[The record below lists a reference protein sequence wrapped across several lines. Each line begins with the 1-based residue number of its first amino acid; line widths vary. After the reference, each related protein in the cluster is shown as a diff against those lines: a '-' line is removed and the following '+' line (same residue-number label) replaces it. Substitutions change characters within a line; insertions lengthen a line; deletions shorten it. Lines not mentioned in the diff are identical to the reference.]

1 MNGVTITL
9 EEIGRMIKNA
19 VKEEFAQHHG
29 EDPKPKQPQQLEIST
44 APDKRMNLTQAAI
57 YMGLSENKVRKLV
70 KDERIPFERPGRCFH
85 FFRKAIDPILEDL
98 KAEILREAK

>member
-1 MNGVTITL
+1 MNGVTITV
-9 EEIGRMIKNA
+9 ETISQAIGNA
-19 VKEEFAQHHG
+19 VDQAFAKHFGDEPKAKE
-29 EDPKPKQPQQLEIST
+29 PVQLEIST

-85 FFRKAIDPILEDL
+85 FFRTAIDPILEDL